1 LGGAGLVLECL
12 SVWNDVIGT
21 ADVVGGIVQAG
32 TAAREAVG
40 VGVDL
45 SVTADAG
52 GGIVGSVVTACS
64 AGNSGDVGVGLG
76 DVHEDWAVVDVV
88 TVGCFEV
95 IGEEWAASLGGWVVA
110 LGGVTTTFLV
120 VEGVAENGSAT
131 ADLSAGVTLGAAA
144 LQAGS
149 GRDSGLDGGYLND
162 GSCSVLVVFSD
173 RNRAT
178 GLSSGVDS

>member
-1 LGGAGLVLECL
+1 
-12 SVWNDVIGT
+12 
-21 ADVVGGIVQAG
+21 
-32 TAAREAVG
+32 
-40 VGVDL
+40 
-45 SVTADAG
+45 
-52 GGIVGSVVTACS
+52 
-64 AGNSGDVGVGLG
+64 
-76 DVHEDWAVVDVV
+76 V
-88 TVGCFEV
+88 TVGSFEV
-95 IGEEWAASLGGWVVA
+95 IGKEGAASLGGWVVA

-131 ADLSAGVTLGAAA
+131 ADLSAAVTLCAAA

-162 GSCSVLVVFSD
+162 GSCSVLEVFSD